1 MYAVIQTGGKQYKVT
16 EGTTF
21 AVEKLAGDVGT
32 KVTFDQ
38 VLFVGG
44 NGTIR
49 IGTPLVSGVK
59 VEAKIVAA
67 GRAKKVIVFKRTK
80 RKGFHKMI
88 GHRQP
93 CTEVEILK
101 INA

>member
-21 AVEKLAGDVGT
+21 AVEKLDGDVGT

-44 NGTIR
+44 NGT
-49 IGTPLVSGVK
+49 
-59 VEAKIVAA
+59 
-67 GRAKKVIVFKRTK
+67 
-80 RKGFHKMI
+80 
-88 GHRQP
+88 
-93 CTEVEILK
+93 
-101 INA
+101 